1 MMKVT
6 QKQALSLLHK
16 GFDAG
21 LSGYPVLF
29 SENGLLTIVEER
41 LTGRLIVWEFDPD
54 GSVSAREYAKGE
66 V

>member
-1 MMKVT
+1 MKVT
-6 QKQALSLLHK
+6 QKQALSLLDR

-29 SENGLLTIVEER
+29 AENGRLTIVEETTMGR
-41 LTGRLIVWEFDPD
+41 LTIWEFDTD
-54 GSVSAREYAKGE
+54 GSVSARDYVRDG

>member
-6 QKQALSLLHK
+6 QKQALSLLDR

-29 SENGLLTIVEER
+29 SENGLLTIVEETTMGR
-41 LTGRLIVWEFDPD
+41 LTIWEFDPD
-54 GSVSAREYAKGE
+54 GSVSARDYVKDG